1 MTLPQRVLLINPTI
15 TSQRNARFP
24 LAILSLSASLE
35 AHYACTLIDGN
46 VDRDFIATAVRA
58 AGDRSVIAV
67 GVTVMGGP
75 QLRSAIAV
83 SKAIRKALPALPI
96 IWGGAFP
103 TVVPQAAVS
112 SPFVDFAVRGQGED
126 TFLELLNSLPA
137 DPEATFYGISGL
149 SWRHHDQP
157 VHNPDRKFSAA
168 RGRSRRPR
176 GSRKILSS

>member
-1 MTLPQRVLLINPTI
+1 M
-15 TSQRNARFP
+15 
-24 LAILSLSASLE
+24 
-35 AHYACTLIDGN
+35 
-46 VDRDFIATAVRA
+46 RA

-83 SKAIRKALPALPI
+83 SKAIRKAVPTLPI

-112 SPFVDFAVRGQGED
+112 SLFVDFAVRGQGED

-157 VHNPDRKFSAA
+157 VHNPDRKFSPRRVLGRMLPHEKLANA
-168 RGRSRRPR
+168 RRYLDQDVSSGNAHRRLSGGARLPLPVHVLRSRDDVPR
-176 GSRKILSS
+176 